1 MRATTVSA
9 QARSRAWPAP
19 TGWDSAMVVRDGRS
33 APCARPVFTRMTHTA
48 RHAHPAWILVFLLS
62 WPALAADTE
71 PVQALLQPSAEATLS
86 SRLAG
91 QVQRIGVKPGDSF
104 AAGQALVEFDCAL
117 LEQQLRKARA
127 ELDIAA
133 ATLASNRKLKDL
145 DSISDL
151 EVQIARAQSDKA
163 QAELE
168 AAQAQRSYC
177 TLAAPFAGRVVAR
190 HCNAPENVTVGEP
203 LLDIVALGTPVIQM
217 FVPSVWLAWL
227 APGLGFEVEVR
238 ETGTRYPARVVR
250 TGARVDAVSQTV
262 EVFGEFSGDAQ
273 ALLPGMS
280 GSAIFPPQPPHD

>member
-1 MRATTVSA
+1 M
-9 QARSRAWPAP
+9 SRL
-19 TGWDSAMVVRDGRS
+19 TD
-33 APCARPVFTRMTHTA
+33 CARFAGLLAVML
-48 RHAHPAWILVFLLS
+48 AHPVH
-62 WPALAADTE
+62 AADPE

-91 QVQRIGVKPGDSF
+91 QVRTIAVKPGDSF

-117 LEQQLRKARA
+117 LEQQVRKARA

-133 ATLASNRKLKDL
+133 ATLASNRKLKEL
-145 DSISDL
+145 NSISDL
-151 EVQIARAQSDKA
+151 EVEVARAQSDKA

-168 AAQAQRSYC
+168 GAQAQRGYC

-190 HCNAPENVTVGEP
+190 HANAPENVTVGEP

-227 APGLGFEVEVR
+227 APGMAFDVEVR
-238 ETGTRYPARVVR
+238 ETGTRFPARITR

-262 EVFGEFSGDAQ
+262 EVFGEFTAEAT

-280 GSAIFPPQPPHD
+280 GSAIFPAPPAHD

>member
-1 MRATTVSA
+1 
-9 QARSRAWPAP
+9 
-19 TGWDSAMVVRDGRS
+19 
-33 APCARPVFTRMTHTA
+33 MTHTV
-48 RHAHPAWILVFLLS
+48 RHPHPAWMLVFLLS

-91 QVQRIGVKPGDSF
+91 QVQRVSVKPGDSF

-177 TLAAPFAGRVVAR
+177 KLAAPFAGRVVAR

-227 APGLGFEVEVR
+227 APGLGFDVEVR
-238 ETGTRYPARVVR
+238 ETGTRYPARIVR
-250 TGARVDAVSQTV
+250 MGARVDAVSQTV
-262 EVFGEFSGDAQ
+262 EVFGKFSGDAQ

-280 GSAIFPPQPPHD
+280 GSAIFPPSAAE

>member
-1 MRATTVSA
+1 M
-9 QARSRAWPAP
+9 
-19 TGWDSAMVVRDGRS
+19 
-33 APCARPVFTRMTHTA
+33 TRTA
-48 RHAHPAWILVFLLS
+48 RQAHPGCILLFLLS
-62 WPALAADTE
+62 WPVCAADPE

-91 QVQRIGVKPGDSF
+91 QVRTVTVKPGDSF
-104 AAGQALVEFDCAL
+104 AAGQSLVEFDCAL
-117 LEQQLRKARA
+117 LEQQVRKARA

-145 DSISDL
+145 NSISDL
-151 EVQIARAQSDKA
+151 EVEVARAQSDKA

-168 AAQAQRSYC
+168 GAQVQKRYC

-190 HCNAPENVTVGEP
+190 HANAPENVTVGEP

-227 APGLGFEVEVR
+227 APGGVFEVEVR
-238 ETGTRYPARVVR
+238 ETGTRYPARITR

-262 EVFGEFSGDAQ
+262 EVFGEFTGDASV
-273 ALLPGMS
+273 LLPGMS
-280 GSAIFPPQPPHD
+280 GSAIFPAPQAHD